1 MDQIYLCGKKADTSL
16 TLRLKQT
23 LERYG
28 TVRYRGL
35 LSGSGRHCFLLEE
48 GENWPNACGEKGILL
63 LKNSFSCGSGTVPR
77 KGWTAILRS
86 DHTAAVQALRG
97 TGIPAVT
104 CGSASRDSLSLSSW
118 DFPQGAVS
126 LLRGMA
132 SLKGETLEPGE
143 IPVIME
149 TPCLREWMPL
159 LCGVLLLCGIP
170 YTRGYR
176 L

>member
-1 MDQIYLCGKKADTSL
+1 MNRIYLCGKQEDICL
-16 TLRLKQT
+16 TLRLKKA
-23 LERYG
+23 LEHYG
-28 TVRYRGL
+28 TVRYRGIT
-35 LSGSGRHCFLLEE
+35 SGNGHHCFLLEE
-48 GENWPNACGEKGILL
+48 GETWPDSYRERGILL
-63 LKNSFSCGSGTVPR
+63 LKNSFSSGKGTIPR
-77 KGWTAILRS
+77 KGWTAVLRS
-86 DHTAAVQALRG
+86 DHTAAIQALQG

-132 SLKGETLEPGE
+132 SLEGETLEPGE
-143 IPVIME
+143 IPVVME
-149 TPCLREWMPL
+149 GPCLREWMPL
-159 LCGVLLLCGIP
+159 LCGVLLLCGVP